1 MKLYLHELNQL
12 NMERDAE
19 RQRRQAR
26 TPANGPAER
35 ESHAVTNLVDLLEMH
50 VPIGDK
56 MPLSDLVKV
65 YHDNFG
71 VKMTQADLMSEIT
84 ATGQFKVVNSR
95 NRRYVRRV

>member
-1 MKLYLHELNQL
+1 
-12 NMERDAE
+12 
-19 RQRRQAR
+19 
-26 TPANGPAER
+26 
-35 ESHAVTNLVDLLEMH
+35 MH

-71 VKMTQADLMSEIT
+71 VKMTQPDLAREIT
-84 ATGQFKVVNSR
+84 ATGQFKVVNSQ